1 MANGESVVEHVAAA
15 NGEVNGKLPAGSI
28 LQDPAIQAQ
37 TQAGL
42 MKDYCMI
49 ALLMM
54 SLMLW
59 EEQLMSFSC
68 HIQYTAHE

>member
-15 NGEVNGKLPAGSI
+15 NGEVNGKLLAGSI

-42 MKDYCMI
+42 MKDYCI
-49 ALLMM
+49 ALLMY
-54 SLMLW
+54 LMLW
-59 EEQLMSFSC
+59 EEQLMSFWC
-68 HIQYTAHE
+68 IQ

>member
-15 NGEVNGKLPAGSI
+15 NGEVNGKLLAGSL

-49 ALLMM
+49 ALLMY
-54 SLMLW
+54 LMLW
-59 EEQLMSFSC
+59 EEQLMSFWC